1 MGNDG
6 ALLSDAA
13 GQDDVVLPQ
22 LHVHILLRGH
32 LLAAGPQDGRSSV
45 LIHLSAAGKTNKQG

>member
-6 ALLSDAA
+6 TLLSDAA

-22 LHVHILLRGH
+22 LHVHVLLRGH
-32 LLAAGPQDGRSSV
+32 LLAAGPQDG
-45 LIHLSAAGKTNKQG
+45 